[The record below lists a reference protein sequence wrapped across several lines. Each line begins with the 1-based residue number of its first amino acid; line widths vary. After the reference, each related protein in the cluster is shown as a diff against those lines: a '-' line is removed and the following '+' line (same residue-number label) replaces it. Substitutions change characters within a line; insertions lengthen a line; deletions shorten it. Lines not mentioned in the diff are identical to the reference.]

1 MNLNESSNKEAGEVE
16 IELEESNGTDNVMSD
31 EKNCKAKI
39 QNGILPNG
47 TSSKMETDNETIPY
61 KYTSTNPP
69 LSINSNSNLQ
79 SNLSVCMNGCQSV
92 AMTTENLPSPSLVS
106 GSGSNDGTPEDPDMI
121 NNVDYNSGINK
132 CPPKVSCNLN
142 NELGA
147 TWSSSLNNIA
157 SIGSTSQGTCCVLR
171 PNINGSRETAGPSG
185 LSRREQN
192 DRRDSSSENEG
203 DDFSD
208 DEDYCIYTYK
218 GNDEAEVDER
228 HRNGL
233 AENQEAAGQQL
244 SGRSSPEMD
253 FLEMDFDPGPS
264 CEQVNFYSDLA
275 SINEDIQNIA
285 LDNAEA
291 DSVFL
296 NDLSGGKVQRPESLP
311 QAQNEQNVSVELE
324 IQDSVSL
331 DGPSTSGLNHNPV
344 AQCLPSTSSGIRK
357 VGASLY
363 NHGGIPTRESHG
375 YHNTSGD
382 LISPGD
388 NRDADSELWADAA
401 AIPLPENSTV
411 NGLKVNLSSTLWH
424 RMMAKKLMLHKQ
436 TAFNQSGESNLENDL
451 CNDKLDDLQPV
462 ERVMLWSEQEA
473 AAKQVTQIGT
483 SACGATSAINALL
496 ALDVPFSPEVLVKS
510 VATRLREPGTPLPRY
525 LLSRSRAGATH
536 KDVIRGISLAS
547 SGAVITKF
555 FAFYPERAI
564 SLSHWLHYWISR
576 GAVPI
581 ATLNLQNCSKES
593 KIPDAWHHQMI
604 FGVSQAGIYFTNPL
618 ECLPEQ
624 LVWHQ
629 LVSPSVLLVRR
640 DDVLAHWNSSTDMTP
655 LINMDHRWRRL
666 NVLGQVV
673 NIIRESLGQRPQP
686 TTGTFSATHI
696 RIPASYQSGITLVMR
711 SDAAAAEELLQAEE
725 LPLL

>member
-1 MNLNESSNKEAGEVE
+1 MNLNDSSNKEAGEVE

-31 EKNCKAKI
+31 EKNCKTKI
-39 QNGILPNG
+39 QNGMLPNG
-47 TSSKMETDNETIPY
+47 TSSKMENDNETILY

-69 LSINSNSNLQ
+69 HSINSSSNLQ
-79 SNLSVCMNGCQSV
+79 SNLSVCMNGCQPV

-121 NNVDYNSGINK
+121 NNVDYNCGINK

-157 SIGSTSQGTCCVLR
+157 SIGSTSQG
-171 PNINGSRETAGPSG
+171 
-185 LSRREQN
+185 
-192 DRRDSSSENEG
+192 

-218 GNDEAEVDER
+218 GNDEAKVDER

-233 AENQEAAGQQL
+233 VENQEAAGQQL

-264 CEQVNFYSDLA
+264 CEQDTGDSDLA

-291 DSVFL
+291 DSMFL
-296 NDLSGGKVQRPESLP
+296 NDLSSGKVQRPESLP

-324 IQDSVSL
+324 IPDSVSL

-363 NHGGIPTRESHG
+363 NHGGIPARESHG

-483 SACGATSAINALL
+483 SACGATSAINAL
-496 ALDVPFSPEVLVKS
+496 
-510 VATRLREPGTPLPRY
+510 
-525 LLSRSRAGATH
+525 
-536 KDVIRGISLAS
+536 VI
-547 SGAVITKF
+547 
-555 FAFYPERAI
+555 
-564 SLSHWLHYWISR
+564 
-576 GAVPI
+576 
-581 ATLNLQNCSKES
+581 
-593 KIPDAWHHQMI
+593 I
-604 FGVSQAGIYFTNPL
+604 FNI
-618 ECLPEQ
+618 
-624 LVWHQ
+624 
-629 LVSPSVLLVRR
+629 
-640 DDVLAHWNSSTDMTP
+640 
-655 LINMDHRWRRL
+655 LI
-666 NVLGQVV
+666 
-673 NIIRESLGQRPQP
+673 IIRARNFAENINLGKFNFFQEISHN
-686 TTGTFSATHI
+686 FFI
-696 RIPASYQSGITLVMR
+696 RKIF
-711 SDAAAAEELLQAEE
+711 
-725 LPLL
+725 